1 MAQGKKSLLLG
12 LGAVVSLAVVLLVW
26 KVRSSGDDTTS
37 APATT
42 ATQTGAPK
50 PVRPAPPRTSGPA
63 ATAGGPEAADGSGET
78 KGYREYTTADGKLV
92 RDHRSGNPSPVK
104 FAGGDHPPNG
114 PRIKATTTR
123 AVSDQV
129 RAIIKAC
136 AADVPP
142 EARGEKPRAEGKV
155 TISIASGHVTVS
167 KAIFELTAVVG
178 AAAEPT
184 KACIESKVA
193 AVTADV
199 TDEADVTD
207 YALSMNYSIL

>member
-12 LGAVVSLAVVLLVW
+12 LGAVVLVAAVVLVW
-26 KVRSSGDDTTS
+26 KVRASDDVTPAPTT
-37 APATT
+37 TT
-42 ATQTGAPK
+42 ATQTTAPD
-50 PVRPAPPRTSGPA
+50 PARPAPPRTA
-63 ATAGGPEAADGSGET
+63 ATESTTDAPEAGGEPSTD

-92 RDHRSGNPSPVK
+92 RDHRAGNPEPIT

-123 AVSDQV
+123 AVSEQV
-129 RAIIKAC
+129 RAIIKTC
-136 AADVPP
+136 TADVPP

-155 TISIASGHVTVS
+155 TISIVSGHVTVS

-178 AAAEPT
+178 AAQEPT

-193 AVTADV
+193 AITTDV
-199 TDEADVTD
+199 TDEPDVAE
-207 YALSMNYSIL
+207 YAISMNYSIL

>member
-12 LGAVVSLAVVLLVW
+12 LGAVVLLAAVVLVW
-26 KVRSSGDDTTS
+26 KVRASSDDPTV
-37 APATT
+37 APTTT
-42 ATQTGAPK
+42 ATQTEAPD
-50 PVRPAPPRTSGPA
+50 PARIAPTRTGTAVAPA
-63 ATAGGPEAADGSGET
+63 TPEASAEPTDD

-92 RDHRSGNPSPVK
+92 RDHRAGNPEPVN

-114 PRIKATTTR
+114 KRIKATTTR
-123 AVSDQV
+123 AVSEQV
-129 RAIIKAC
+129 RAIIKTC
-136 AADVPP
+136 SADVPP

-178 AAAEPT
+178 AAQEPT

-193 AVTADV
+193 TITADV

-207 YALSMNYSIL
+207 YAISMNYSIL